1 MLCANLQEVVSG
13 VGDAKLLVD
22 GPIPVSPIVVEF
34 TGVEY
39 GGVTVVWDAETDVEL
54 GSIESE
60 VANPLLLVAADPALT
75 VPLGPTDEV
84 EFRVGYGAI

>member
-1 MLCANLQEVVSG
+1 MLCSNPQEVVSD
-13 VGDAKLLVD
+13 VGDAKPLVD
-22 GPIPVSPIVVEF
+22 SPIPVSPIVVEF

-54 GSIESE
+54 GAMESE
-60 VANPLLLVAADPALT
+60 VANPLLLVVADLVLS